1 MSSPALGTSG
11 RAVKLGTKRRTPAW
25 SVTVLLALIV
35 PAVLV
40 GCGTPPL
47 TVPRTGCSVAFPVA
61 SAHPNVDAIISGAWA
76 SEVCGQVGG
85 IAGEVTGSPIVA
97 TDLQPGAMVI
107 CSVAKPTFL
116 SNEGRVGYGAA
127 VPGERVK
134 FTKYLRVRIVDT
146 RPSRDDLEACG
157 ELRNGNLPF

>member
-1 MSSPALGTSG
+1 M
-11 RAVKLGTKRRTPAW
+11 TKRGTTAC
-25 SVTVLLALIV
+25 SGTVLLSLIV
-35 PAVLV
+35 SAVLV
-40 GCGTPPL
+40 SCGTPQL
-47 TVPRTGCSVAFPVA
+47 TVPRSGCSVAFPVA
-61 SAHPNVDAIISGAWA
+61 STHPNVDAIINGAWA